1 MMRVGAEKGE
11 KKKASEIV
19 MVLLETDGKP
29 SVPPSVRQA
38 NL

>member
-11 KKKASEIV
+11 NV